1 MVWPWRKWMRV
12 SQKDVYILEQNGCK
26 KRMCESEF
34 SQKDVHSRAEWMQ
47 KWMRVNQKTYI
58 KATTEWMSEFTKITY
73 TLEQSGC
80 KNKIDEK

>member
-47 KWMRVNQKTYI
+47 KWM
-58 KATTEWMSEFTKITY
+58 S
-73 TLEQSGC
+73 
-80 KNKIDEK
+80 